1 MNNQINT
8 IMRKLLIFTLL
19 LAGTALMGQ
28 TKVDDVT
35 AFKLKNGIKLMV
47 LEDHSIPN
55 ANMYLFW
62 KVGSRNEVPGITGLS
77 HFFEHMMFNGAKKYG
92 FKQFDNVM
100 EAAGGNN
107 NAYTTKNNTVYTDFF
122 PVSAMEIIFDLEA
135 DRIENLSFTP
145 EVVESERGVVYNEYR
160 TGMENSN
167 YQLLDIA
174 VNAAAF
180 TAHPYHWSV
189 IGYESDIQG
198 WQKEDLEKYFNTY
211 YSPNNCT
218 VVVVGDV
225 NTGEVYKLAQKYF
238 EPIPV
243 RATPP
248 EVRTKEPEQNGE
260 RRVTIHKDVT
270 VPNIMIAY
278 HVPQAGHEDY
288 YALEIFNAILSSGNS
303 SRLKKSLV
311 FDQQLATSISS
322 EMPVSLDPDVF
333 IIYATASSLEN
344 ADAMEKAI
352 YAEIEKIA
360 KEGITEKE
368 LQKIK
373 NQKLME
379 FYQNIETING
389 RANSIGSYEFFF
401 GDYKKLYEAPE
412 LFSKVSIGDVQ
423 RIANKYFKKENRT
436 FGILKPQ
443 Q

>member
-1 MNNQINT
+1 MK
-8 IMRKLLIFTLL
+8 KLLILTFL
-19 LAGTALMGQ
+19 LAGFTLMAQ
-28 TKVDDVT
+28 TNADDVKT
-35 AFKLKNGIKLMV
+35 FNLKNGMKLMV

-122 PVSAMEIIFDLEA
+122 PVSAMELIFDLEA
-135 DRIENLSFTP
+135 DRIENLAFTP
-145 EVVESERGVVYNEYR
+145 EVVESEKGVVYNEYR

-167 YQLLDIA
+167 YRLLDIA

-198 WQKEDLEKYFNTY
+198 WKQEDLETYFKTY

-225 NTGEVYKLAQKYF
+225 NTDEVYALAQKYF
-238 EPIPV
+238 EVIPI

-248 EVRTKEPEQNGE
+248 EVRTKEPKQNGE
-260 RRVTIHKDVT
+260 RRVTVHKTVS
-270 VPNIMIAY
+270 VPNMMIAY
-278 HVPQAGHEDY
+278 HVPQANHDDY
-288 YALEIFNAILSSGNS
+288 YALEILSAILSSGNS

-311 FDQQLATSISS
+311 YDKQLASSITSY
-322 EMPVSLDPDVF
+322 MPVSLDPDVF
-333 IIYATASSLEN
+333 IIYGTASAIDKADELE
-344 ADAMEKAI
+344 KSI
-352 YAEIEKIA
+352 YDEIDQIVTD
-360 KEGITEKE
+360 GITEKE

-379 FYQNIETING
+379 FYQSIETING

-401 GDYKKLYEAPE
+401 GDYKKLYEAPD
-412 LFSKVSIGDVQ
+412 LFNKVSVDDVK
-423 RIANKYFKKENRT
+423 RVAETYFKKENRT
-436 FGILKPQ
+436 FGLLTPQ
-443 Q
+443 QQ